1 MPPSDTVTSG
11 GPSSATSPDTFVD
24 SADGGSPSA
33 SATGRVTNWGRSDWV
48 ITSLLFLV
56 TALSRIPFRTVML
69 YAWDSV
75 LYTRAIEH
83 FDITLQQ
90 PQPPGHIFY
99 VGLIWLVNHAFGNA
113 NTTMV
118 WLSVFF
124 AAAAVAAL
132 YWLGRLM
139 FGRDTGLAA
148 ALLLAT
154 SLSFWALSEVAY
166 PYTLLAFLSTLVAGM
181 SYLVWQG
188 SRAWVL
194 PAALTLG
201 IASGFRQD
209 LLPFLL
215 PLLAVVSW
223 NKGRW
228 RLAGAVALIAAAV
241 AAWYV
246 PSFLLSGGFDRYQE
260 ASSTQTEYLMTY
272 FSVFGQGAEAVFVNT
287 YTLIRFSIL
296 ALVAGGLLVPVF
308 FLFSVSPG
316 TRGMLRDRRIL
327 FLAVWMAPSVLF
339 YIFIHIGEYGYVFS
353 FLPAALLLGVWAL
366 KNLADRIAARTGKQ
380 PLRVMWALAAPMITF
395 NMLLFLVLSPPLSAN
410 RIAAR
415 DDILRSKVDTIR
427 QNFSPRNTLILSV
440 FDYEAAS
447 YYLPE
452 FNHWHFDPSVDQ
464 NPSTQ
469 VPPGIERV
477 VVFEEYLSPSD
488 PEIWLRLPLDR
499 GQTLLYSMPEVNKT
513 LKVDW
518 NARKVYVENP

>member
-1 MPPSDTVTSG
+1 MSG
-11 GPSSATSPDTFVD
+11 SPNSPASRV
-24 SADGGSPSA
+24 AGWGGSDWIITA
-33 SATGRVTNWGRSDWV
+33 S
-48 ITSLLFLV
+48 LFLV
-56 TALSRIPFRTVML
+56 TALSRVPFRTVML

-113 NTTMV
+113 NTSMV

-132 YWLGRLM
+132 YWLGRIM

-154 SLSFWALSEVAY
+154 SLSFWSLSEVAY
-166 PYTLLAFLSTLVAGM
+166 PYTMLAFLSTLVAGM
-181 SYLVWQG
+181 AYLIWQG

-215 PLLAVVSW
+215 PLLVLVAW
-223 NKGRW
+223 NKGKW

-246 PSFLLSGGFDRYQE
+246 PSFLLSGGFERYQE
-260 ASSTQTEYLMTY
+260 ASSTQTTYLMTY
-272 FSVFGQGAEAVFVNT
+272 FSVFGQGAEAIFTNT
-287 YTLIRFSIL
+287 YTLVRFSIL
-296 ALVAGGLLVPVF
+296 ALVAGALLVPIF
-308 FLFSVSPG
+308 LLFSVSPG
-316 TRGMLRDRRIL
+316 TRGMLKDRRVL
-327 FLAVWMAPSVLF
+327 FLAAWMAPSVLF

-366 KNLADRIAARTGKQ
+366 KNLAARIALRTGNQ
-380 PLRVMWALAAPMITF
+380 PQRVMWAVAAPMIAL
-395 NMLLFLVLSPPLSAN
+395 NIVLFLVLSPPLSAN

-427 QNFSPRNTLILSV
+427 QNFSPQTTLIISV

-452 FNHWHFDPSVDQ
+452 FNQWHFDPSVEQ
-464 NPSTQ
+464 NPATPM
-469 VPPGIERV
+469 PPGIERIV
-477 VVFEEYLSPSD
+477 IFEEYLAPAD
-488 PEIWLRLPLDR
+488 PEIWRKLPLDR
-499 GQTLLYSMPEVNKT
+499 NQTLLYSLPEVNKT
-513 LKVDW
+513 LRVDW
-518 NARKVYVENP
+518 NARKVFIEDP